1 VIYDLEMPRYG
12 LIRVDDYDRTIREV
26 REGFDRVAEPMQAA

>member
-1 VIYDLEMPRYG
+1 

-26 REGFDRVAEPMQAA
+26 REGFDRVPEPMHAA